1 MLAERLQSLDR
12 THEVAGS
19 SPASSIRGLS
29 CTTASSCGTPVTS
42 LSSGFYLLWQSDWR
56 CCGASVRRPATFKVP
71 ILVLGGEEAGDGVVV
86 AADGA
91 DVGAGHEAGV
101 ASTVDAALD
110 PAGLPVRSHV
120 VE

>member
-1 MLAERLQSLDR
+1 M
-12 THEVAGS
+12 
-19 SPASSIRGLS
+19 
-29 CTTASSCGTPVTS
+29 TS
-42 LSSGFYLLWQSDWR
+42 LRHSGSEDS
-56 CCGASVRRPATFKVP
+56 AATFKAQ

-91 DVGAGHEAGV
+91 DVGAGHEARV

-110 PAGLPVRSHV
+110 PAGLSVRSRV